1 MKKIALASFAVLS
14 LSAVAFAA
22 QPNTYQVTGAVLETS
37 DSTITVEKGKE
48 KWEIAKGDAEGANDV
63 KKGDKV
69 TITYRMT
76 ASKIEVKPAA
86 GAKKAAAPK
95 TDAPAATT
103 TH

>member
-1 MKKIALASFAVLS
+1 MKKIALATFAILS
-14 LSAVAFAA
+14 LSATALAA
-22 QPNTYQVTGAVLETS
+22 EPKTYQATGAVLETT
-37 DSTITVEKGKE
+37 DDTITVEKGKE
-48 KWEIAKGDAEGANDV
+48 KWEIAKGTAEGAADV

-86 GAKKAAAPK
+86 GAKKTSK
-95 TDAPAATT
+95 APAAEGAAA